1 MNTHRFLIAA
11 GTVLG
16 LAVRAFAME
25 VREGQALPEFTL
37 KSRGSDQAVQSSQW
51 KGKAT
56 AIVFARPDQPKS
68 QAALKDVM
76 LARRELEKL
85 PWNLVVVVSGE
96 VTNEAVSRLI
106 EQTGFEGTVLLD
118 PDMSVYGQF
127 GVIVMPSTVVVDRA
141 LKIVLAKASH
151 DFEYQRILSANIQYA
166 TGLVDQQGRENLVR
180 VPVDEKEYASKTQL
194 ARRVHQAQT
203 LARTGE
209 LDHAEATLRRVLEQ
223 EPDYQPARV
232 ELGFVLLQK
241 DRAQEA
247 LKCFRQAE
255 INNAPTPSTQ
265 LGSGIALMKLNRLEE
280 ADQKLKNSLNLSPRP
295 ALGHY
300 ALGRLY
306 EQQGRT
312 AEAAAQFKAAAKVLL
327 DKEEGWRYEVLENKE
342 KSAGTQPSQLD
353 K

>member
-127 GVIVMPSTVVVDRA
+127 GVIVMPSTVVVDRRM
-141 LKIVLAKASH
+141 KIVLAKASH
-151 DFEYQRILSANIQYA
+151 DFEYQRLLSANIQYA
-166 TGLVDQQGRENLVR
+166 TGLVDQKGRENLIR
-180 VPVDEKEYASKTQL
+180 TPGEKDDDSKTRL
-194 ARRVHQAQT
+194 ARWVHLAQS

-209 LDHAEATLRRVLEQ
+209 LDHAQATLQRVLEQ
-223 EPDYQPARV
+223 EPNYQPARV

-241 DRAQEA
+241 DQAQEA
-247 LKCFRQAE
+247 LKCFQQAE
-255 INNAPTPSTQ
+255 SQNAPTPSTQ

-342 KSAGTQPSQLD
+342 QSAGTQPSQLD